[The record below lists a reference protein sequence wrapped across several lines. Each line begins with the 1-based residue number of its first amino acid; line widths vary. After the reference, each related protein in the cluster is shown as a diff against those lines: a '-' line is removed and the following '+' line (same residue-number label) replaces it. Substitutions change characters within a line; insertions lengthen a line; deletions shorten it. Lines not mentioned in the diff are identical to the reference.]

1 MHYIK
6 TSAIYFKLAMA
17 MGKPQLSD
25 IINHM
30 RHSFLAQLFFCLKNS
45 IKRHLKGNDLP
56 MLHTLS
62 EIIYILVS
70 MYLFKSPATF
80 MPYYVKEVVYKIIRI
95 LGIWDKLSLQ
105 KFSDFYKI
113 KKLRIHNLTLI
124 IIFVKSYFTYRC
136 PWEKYLGWQG
146 IKWWSLQHC
155 YNCERCPINYKVI
168 LSQLL
173 FENLMKKI
181 SFRFPWSI
189 ICVFTILST

>member
-1 MHYIK
+1 
-6 TSAIYFKLAMA
+6 
-17 MGKPQLSD
+17 
-25 IINHM
+25 
-30 RHSFLAQLFFCLKNS
+30 
-45 IKRHLKGNDLP
+45 
-56 MLHTLS
+56 MLHALS
-62 EIIYILVS
+62 AMIYILFS
-70 MYLFKSPATF
+70 LYLFKSLTTF
-80 MPYYVKEVVYKIIRI
+80 MVYWVWEVNRIPVIGYK
-95 LGIWDKLSLQ
+95 LNLQ
-105 KFSDFYKI
+105 KFSEFYKN
-113 KKLRIHNLTLI
+113 KALRIHNLLLI
-124 IIFVKSYFTYRC
+124 IIFVKSYFTHRC

>member
-1 MHYIK
+1 
-6 TSAIYFKLAMA
+6 
-17 MGKPQLSD
+17 
-25 IINHM
+25 
-30 RHSFLAQLFFCLKNS
+30 
-45 IKRHLKGNDLP
+45 
-56 MLHTLS
+56 MLHALS
-62 EIIYILVS
+62 AIIYIFFFHCTYSNLQLHLWHIKLEKLYTKYN
-70 MYLFKSPATF
+70 MIYL
-80 MPYYVKEVVYKIIRI
+80 IRI
-95 LGIWDKLSLQ
+95 LGIWDKLNLQ
-105 KFSDFYKI
+105 KFTDFYKI
-113 KKLRIHNLTLI
+113 KALRIHNLLLI